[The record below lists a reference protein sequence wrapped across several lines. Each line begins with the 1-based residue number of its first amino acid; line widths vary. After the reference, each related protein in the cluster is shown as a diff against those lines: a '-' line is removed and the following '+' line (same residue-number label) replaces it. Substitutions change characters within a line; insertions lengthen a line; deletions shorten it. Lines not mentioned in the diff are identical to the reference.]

1 MCAIIIPYR
10 FGNINFE
17 TIFCN
22 FTKKETFR
30 VKKVS
35 LFYLKHSKKGF
46 RFWVVN
52 RLYGRSPMPPS
63 SVMVSPLINLKSGE
77 DSCTQ
82 ARPISVSTLP

>member
-1 MCAIIIPYR
+1 MIPDLKR
-10 FGNINFE
+10 
-17 TIFCN
+17 IFA
-22 FTKKETFR
+22 TSKKRNLPGKEGLF
-30 VKKVS
+30 
-35 LFYLKHSKKGF
+35 FYLKHSKKGF

-63 SVMVSPLINLKSGE
+63 SVIVSPLMNLKSGE